1 MVKQLHMLVF
11 LLTWKSFTLAV
22 LHPKYISGSSFLKN
36 NLIWLYLSFDIW
48 PIVKNKTCHLLI
60 FTGKNDLIF
69 RILVSLLADKELQN
83 ILRHS

>member
-22 LHPKYISGSSFLKN
+22 LHLKYISGSSFLKN

-48 PIVKNKTCHLLI
+48 PIVKKKTCHLLI
-60 FTGKNDLIF
+60 FTGKNYLIF